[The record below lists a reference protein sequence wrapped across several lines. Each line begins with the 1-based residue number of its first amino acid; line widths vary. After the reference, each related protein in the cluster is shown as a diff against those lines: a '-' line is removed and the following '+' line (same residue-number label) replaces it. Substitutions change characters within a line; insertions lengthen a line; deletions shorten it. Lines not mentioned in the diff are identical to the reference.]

1 MLYVIQCEDKPDA
14 LQIRLDNRA
23 AHVEYI
29 KQFDIKAAGPTLK
42 DDGETMNG
50 SVIIVDLPDKAA
62 VDEFMSNDP
71 YAQAGLFW
79 NATAHPWKS
88 VIWNSPGE

>member
-1 MLYVIQCEDKPDA
+1 MLYVIQCEDKPDS
-14 LQIRLDNRA
+14 LEIRLENRA

-29 KQFDIKAAGPTLK
+29 KQFNVLAAGPTLD

-50 SVIIVDLPDKAA
+50 SVIIIDLQDQDA
-62 VDEFMSNDP
+62 VDDFMSNDP

-79 NATAHPWKS
+79 NATSHPWKR
-88 VIWNSPGE
+88 VIWNSPEE